1 MRQGSYSFFA
11 IMGFVDYV
19 RVRFP
24 ASRHVVNR
32 PTPKSLPRKRVVVVD
47 NCSMHKDPQVKEL
60 MEGGYEG
67 VLSNEIVV
75 LRDETANALPR
86 V

>member
-11 IMGFVDYV
+11 IMGFVDFV

-24 ASRHVVNR
+24 VSRHVVNR

-47 NCSMHKDPQVKEL
+47 NCSMHNDPQL
-60 MEGGYEG
+60 MEGEYER

-75 LRDETANALPR
+75 LRDS
-86 V
+86 